1 MEERGFY
8 FAAEEREEF
17 GISVALV
24 WEPTE
29 KDLQLSIMLG
39 NYMLAVGFTF
49 QKGGREH
56 GENIDYGHHWPGSY
70 FGSRYIF
77 RGRRDGDNVRTGS
90 K

>member
-1 MEERGFY
+1 VEESGFY

-49 QKGGREH
+49 
-56 GENIDYGHHWPGSY
+56 
-70 FGSRYIF
+70 
-77 RGRRDGDNVRTGS
+77 
-90 K
+90 

>member
-1 MEERGFY
+1 VCGACFYRDKESRKRGIRVDEKGFY

-49 QKGGREH
+49 
-56 GENIDYGHHWPGSY
+56 
-70 FGSRYIF
+70 
-77 RGRRDGDNVRTGS
+77 
-90 K
+90 

>member
-39 NYMLAVGFTF
+39 NY
-49 QKGGREH
+49 
-56 GENIDYGHHWPGSY
+56 
-70 FGSRYIF
+70 
-77 RGRRDGDNVRTGS
+77 
-90 K
+90 

>member
-8 FAAEEREEF
+8 FAAEERKEF

-49 QKGGREH
+49 
-56 GENIDYGHHWPGSY
+56 
-70 FGSRYIF
+70 
-77 RGRRDGDNVRTGS
+77 
-90 K
+90 